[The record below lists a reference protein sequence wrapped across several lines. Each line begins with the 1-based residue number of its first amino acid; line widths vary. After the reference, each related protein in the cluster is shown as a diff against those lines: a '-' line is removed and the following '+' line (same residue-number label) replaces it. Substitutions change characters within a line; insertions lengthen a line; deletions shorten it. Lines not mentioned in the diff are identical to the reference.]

1 MILDKLFIGL
11 CRIPGLQKSLWR
23 RWYGYLAGHYGG
35 ADWTFM
41 NYGFDDPAS
50 RPMLDSSD
58 EPDRYCIQLYNHVAG
73 AVPLRGL
80 DVLEIGSGRG
90 GGASF
95 VARYLKPAR
104 MTGVDLSEEAT
115 RLCQRTHRVAG
126 LDFKAGDAEQL
137 PFESSVFDAAI
148 NVESSHCY
156 PNLSRF
162 FGEVARVLKP
172 GGVFLYADFRDRDK
186 VAAWRRVLSD
196 SGFTIETE
204 TDITERVVKA
214 LDCENDRKLALM
226 DRAIPRILHGAVL
239 DFAGVRGSKMYEN
252 FHSGALAYV
261 SFVARKNR

>member
-50 RPMLDSSD
+50 RP
-58 EPDRYCIQLYNHVAG
+58 I
-73 AVPLRGL
+73 L